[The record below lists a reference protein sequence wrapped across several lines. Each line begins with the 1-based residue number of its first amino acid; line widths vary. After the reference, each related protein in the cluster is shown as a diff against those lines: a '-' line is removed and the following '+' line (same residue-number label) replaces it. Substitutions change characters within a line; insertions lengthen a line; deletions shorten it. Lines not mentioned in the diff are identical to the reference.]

1 MGLIEIIQ
9 HHMPISHCPCR
20 RRSIGPLPSCFII
33 DIDFDILSFHLAF
46 HCSEYNGYHIFV
58 WIYGVSHGGYV
69 YAFKMYIFEKVR
81 ARNFARAWG
90 FAQMAMGIPT
100 LVGIPAASEFFLVQA
115 GFASGFCTGDYIL
128 LTLIW

>member
-1 MGLIEIIQ
+1 MENQ
-9 HHMPISHCPCR
+9 NCH
-20 RRSIGPLPSCFII
+20 FFVI

-115 GFASGFCTGDYIL
+115 GFASESEIILDSVLATTFC
-128 LTLIW
+128 

>member
-1 MGLIEIIQ
+1 MTSKVIWIAIFTGLIDIIQ
-9 HHMPISHCPCR
+9 HHKPISHCPCR

-69 YAFKMYIFEKVR
+69 YALKMYIFEKVGCESH
-81 ARNFARAWG
+81 RN
-90 FAQMAMGIPT
+90 
-100 LVGIPAASEFFLVQA
+100 VN
-115 GFASGFCTGDYIL
+115 
-128 LTLIW
+128 